1 MSEQPPPGSDE
12 AQLSALGYQQE
23 LSRGLGGFHNFALSF
38 SVVSILT
45 GAVTLYGHGLEYG
58 GPWVMAVGW
67 PVVSVLTLAIA
78 ASLAE
83 LASAYPTAGALYH
96 WASWLGGRGAGWLT
110 AWLNTLGQFAITAA
124 IDFGLAEFLAPLL
137 GLGEDR
143 TTVLGLYALVLL
155 SHGLLNHVGVRW
167 VAALNTASAYFHV
180 FGVVFVVVAVWA
192 LAPKQPLGF
201 LLTTHAHADVPL
213 GWSLG
218 LALLQPAWTFTGYD
232 ASAHASEETKDAATA
247 APRGM
252 LLAVGV
258 SAIAGWAL
266 LLAVTLAVP
275 SLELVLAQ
283 KNPLLFTLTAALG
296 ELGRLLVWVAVVA
309 MWFCGFASVTS
320 NSRMLYAFARD
331 GGLPGSA
338 LLRRVS
344 PRYQSPHVAVWVAVV
359 VAALLAL
366 WASALSV
373 MAALSTVALYLSY
386 GLPVALALRA
396 RRRGLLRQGPWA
408 LGRHGPWVNALAL
421 VWIAAATVLM
431 SVPPNGLAGLTLL
444 ATLAGLAVWWWA
456 DAGKRFGGPPAP
468 RG

>member
-1 MSEQPPPGSDE
+1 MSDGRTPSQDE
-12 AQLSALGYQQE
+12 AELGKLGYRQE
-23 LSRGLGGFHNFALSF
+23 LSRGLGGFHTFALSF

-58 GPWVMAVGW
+58 GPWVMAFGW
-67 PVVSVLTLAIA
+67 PVVSVLTLAVA

-96 WASWLGGRGAGWLT
+96 WASWLGGRGWGWTT

-137 GLGEDR
+137 GLSDDR
-143 TTVLGLYALVLL
+143 GTVLGLYALVLL

-167 VAALNTASAYFHV
+167 VATLNTWSAYFHV
-180 FGVVFVVVAVWA
+180 FGVAVVVLAVWA
-192 LAPKQPLGF
+192 LAPKQPLSF
-201 LLTTHAHADVPL
+201 LLTAHAHGGLPL
-213 GWSLG
+213 ALSLG

-247 APRGM
+247 APRGI
-252 LLAVGV
+252 LLAVLV
-258 SAIAGWAL
+258 SAVAGWAL
-266 LLAVTLAVP
+266 LVAVTLAIP

-296 ELGRLLVWVAVVA
+296 ELGRVLVWVAVVA

-320 NSRMLYAFARD
+320 NSRMIYAFARD
-331 GGLPGSA
+331 GGLPGSSA
-338 LLRRVS
+338 LKRVS
-344 PRYQSPHVAVWVAVV
+344 ARFHSPHVAIWVSVGGAG
-359 VAALLAL
+359 LLAV

-386 GLPVALALRA
+386 GLPVVLAWRA
-396 RRRGLLRQGPWA
+396 RRRGLLRRGPWS
-408 LGRHGPWVNALAL
+408 LGRHGGWVNGVAVAWLAC
-421 VWIAAATVLM
+421 ATVLM
-431 SVPPNGLAGLTLL
+431 SVPPNGLAGLTLVV
-444 ATLAGLAVWWWA
+444 TLMTLGVWWKA
-456 DAGKRFGGPPAP
+456 DASRRFVGPPSQH
-468 RG
+468 